1 MSEEKGSRT
10 PRQLAADRENRVI
23 AEKIELG
30 TAYHESVTVRWTD
43 RQEHVVEVYAL
54 STRQFREAVKKS
66 GLTSNQLDKLSKLA
80 QKLSEETKAKKQL
93 EDVDLDRFDKLQDF
107 LAEVAALAVKDPPDV
122 LAMLAPGEDLK
133 IGAKALEITNP
144 PKTLRSS

>member
-1 MSEEKGSRT
+1 MSHEEKEHRT
-10 PRQLAADRENRVI
+10 PRQLVADKENREI
-23 AEKIELG
+23 AERIELG

-43 RQEHVVEVYAL
+43 RQQHTVEVYAL
-54 STRQFREAVKKS
+54 NTRQFRDAVKKS
-66 GLTSNQLDKLSKLA
+66 GLTSNQLEKLSKLA
-80 QKLSEETKAKKQL
+80 QKLSEQTKDKKTL

-107 LAEVAALAVKDPPDV
+107 LSEVAAAAVKDPPDI

-144 PKTLRSS
+144 PKT

>member
-1 MSEEKGSRT
+1 MSQEERDHRT
-10 PRQLAADRENRVI
+10 PTQIAADRENRKI

-30 TAYHESVTVRWTD
+30 TAYHESMTVRWTD

-66 GLTSNQLDKLSKLA
+66 GLTSNQLEKLSKLA
-80 QKLSEETKAKKQL
+80 QKLSEQTKAKKQL
-93 EDVDLDRFDKLQDF
+93 DDVDLDRFDKLQDF
-107 LAEVAALAVKDPPDV
+107 LAEVAALAVKEPADI
-122 LAMLAPGEDLK
+122 LSLLAPSEDLK

-144 PKTLRSS
+144 PKT

>member
-1 MSEEKGSRT
+1 MSHEERDHRTSR
-10 PRQLAADRENRVI
+10 QIAADKENRVI

-43 RQEHVVEVYAL
+43 RQQHVVEVYAL
-54 STRQFREAVKKS
+54 NTRQFREAIKNS

-80 QKLSEETKAKKQL
+80 QQLAEQAKTKNILA
-93 EDVDLDRFDKLQDF
+93 DVDLDRFDKLQDF
-107 LAEVAALAVKDPPDV
+107 LAEVAALAVKDPPDI

-133 IGAKALEITNP
+133 VGAKALEITNP
-144 PKTLRSS
+144 PKT

>member
-1 MSEEKGSRT
+1 MSQEKDHRT
-10 PRQLAADRENRVI
+10 PREIAADTENRAI
-23 AEKIELG
+23 AERIELG

-54 STRQFREAVKKS
+54 STRQFRDAVKKS

-80 QKLSEETKAKKQL
+80 QKLSDQTKAKKTL

-107 LAEVAALAVKDPPDV
+107 LAEVAAAAVKDPPDI

-133 IGAKALEITNP
+133 IGAKVLEITNP
-144 PKTLRSS
+144 PKT